1 MMSKAKTKARARAKA
16 KQRPVEH
23 IYLSAALLTCGASK
37 AQMFADS
44 QRRWWRRVDE
54 NTISMV
60 VDGDQ
65 YGRYSQFIVQCPDCD
80 QWVESP
86 RLRSLADVERLMDS
100 DLTEHHR
107 CAALERN

>member
-1 MMSKAKTKARARAKA
+1 MSKTKAKARAKA
-16 KQRPVEH
+16 KRRPVEH
-23 IYLSAALLTCGASK
+23 IYLDARALTRNLSK

-60 VDGDQ
+60 MDRDG
-65 YGRYSQFIVQCPDCD
+65 YGRYSQFVVQCPDCG

-86 RLRSLADVERLMDS
+86 RIRNLGDMERLMDS

-107 CAALERN
+107 CGALERN